1 MNKDYQLE
9 QLRRMLVNP
18 ELKSGLYL
26 IDTDLSDEEIE
37 NYLKSFGICSYEKE
51 SLFPSLEG
59 SIFELFV
66 VGLSHKCDNPG
77 ISILRQHLFAV
88 EGRRRGGVIYS
99 LMIEMLSQ
107 ICGCEISVLHVN
119 GELDLSSLSHEELCI
134 LKEAIA
140 HFDKRILVLSK
151 HKGDVDS
158 VCDSIIRKITLK
170 EQKHRFSYMGKG
182 LDKVHI
188 TYKHDS
194 EHEEALKAII
204 SGLDKSSIPYSI
216 DKYDILYRS
225 SIDEYEMEIG
235 LADRVIMFV
244 VPAYLK
250 SLDCMSEMTEIFK
263 NGHIIERTY
272 PIVDLGEINRNGDSL
287 KELKDYW
294 QGEKVRKL
302 EQMKL
307 EPGGSEFVMQETS
320 KIDTII
326 TTLDKFWFFIC
337 RHSTG
342 QYEMLIE
349 NDAAMLIEEIKKA
362 LPSETVS
369 ANEAHMESGAT
380 KPLEYRTTT
389 QNGEKSV
396 YVEENRGTIII
407 N

>member
-37 NYLKSFGICSYEKE
+37 EYLKSFGICSYEKE

-66 VGLSHKCDNPG
+66 VGLSHKCDDPG
-77 ISILRQHLFAV
+77 VSILRQQLFAV

-99 LMIEMLSQ
+99 LMIEMLRL
-107 ICGCEISVLHVN
+107 ICRCEMSVLHVN
-119 GELDLSSLSHEELCI
+119 GELDLSFLSHEELCI
-134 LKEAIA
+134 IKESMA
-140 HFDKRILVLSK
+140 HFDNRILVLSK
-151 HKGDVDS
+151 QKSDVDS
-158 VCDSIIRKITLK
+158 NCDSIIRKVSLK
-170 EQKHRFSYMGKG
+170 EQKNSFSFMGKG
-182 LDKVHI
+182 LEKVHI
-188 TYKHDS
+188 TYKHDG

-204 SGLDKSSIPYSI
+204 SGLGKGNIPYSI

-225 SIDEYEMEIG
+225 SIDEYEKEIG
-235 LADRVIMFV
+235 LSDRVIMFV
-244 VPAYLK
+244 IPDYLK
-250 SLDCMSEMTEIFK
+250 SLDCMFEMTEIFK
-263 NGHIIERTY
+263 NGHVIDRTY
-272 PIVDLGEINRNGDSL
+272 PVVDLCEMKRNGDSL

-326 TTLDKFWFFIC
+326 STLDKFWLYIC
-337 RHSTG
+337 RYSTG
-342 QYEMLIE
+342 QYEKLIE
-349 NDAAMLIEEIKKA
+349 NDAALLIEEIEKS
-362 LPSETVS
+362 LPTETAS
-369 ANEAHMESGAT
+369 SNEAYVVPDAT
-380 KPLEYRTTT
+380 IPEEFRTFA
-389 QNGEKSV
+389 QNGERSV
-396 YVEENRGTIII
+396 YVENNIGTINI